1 MATLYINLFL
11 KIFLIFTPFFVI
23 SAFLSLTKDDS
34 LAERRIIAVKI
45 TLAVAI
51 SCMVLFFF
59 GTYIFALFGITLD
72 AFRIGAG
79 AVLFLSAVSMIQG
92 KATVSPQ
99 TSKKDD
105 VAVVPLAIPITVGPG
120 TIGVLLVL
128 GADLES
134 VTEKIVAGLALLS
147 AVLVLGSLLFV
158 AGRLEKV
165 LGQQGLT
172 ILTKLTGLFVSA
184 IAAQIFYRLKT
195 FWPDTIAPWHPTEQL
210 IRAPVVRSPS
220 YAVCHADRQRS
231 WRRFSLRA
239 RIQTH
244 QVQPITAPVCG
255 ARYVLPPT
263 VETLP
268 QSAQSAPASTTDHP
282 VLGRSMG

>member
-1 MATLYINLFL
+1 MTTLFINLFL

-34 LAERRIIAVKI
+34 LAERRRIAIKI
-45 TLAVAI
+45 SLAVAI
-51 SCMVLFFF
+51 SCLVLFFF

-79 AVLFLSAVSMIQG
+79 AVLFISAVSMIQG
-92 KATVSPQ
+92 KTAVSPQ
-99 TSKKDD
+99 TSRED

-158 AGRLEKV
+158 AGRLEKI
-165 LGQQGLT
+165 LGQQGLN

-184 IAAQIFYRLKT
+184 IAAQIFFTGLKN
-195 FWPDTIAPWHPTEQL
+195 FL
-210 IRAPVVRSPS
+210 I
-220 YAVCHADRQRS
+220 
-231 WRRFSLRA
+231 
-239 RIQTH
+239 
-244 QVQPITAPVCG
+244 
-255 ARYVLPPT
+255 
-263 VETLP
+263 
-268 QSAQSAPASTTDHP
+268 
-282 VLGRSMG
+282 